1 MTKLLFYII
10 IFILAAFV
18 GLLVDHYLHSPGIW
32 HCLMGIEFC
41 GNGIFPERESR
52 GLTLPIFPDGVPWDL
67 NRLQTI
73 GTDCFDSAQSIILD
87 GVPLVAGIK
96 CFWTESHGFKNAA
109 ENARESQDPPGP
121 Y

>member
-52 GLTLPIFPDGVPWDL
+52 GLTLPIFPDGVP
-67 NRLQTI
+67 
-73 GTDCFDSAQSIILD
+73 
-87 GVPLVAGIK
+87 LVAGIK

-109 ENARESQDPPGP
+109 ENARESQDPPRPLLIPPPPRHRKSRLRKDLQEGP
-121 Y
+121 NK